1 MKKFNIDELIW
12 FIILVFLTL
21 SIVFLIRS
29 GNITNFVGVD
39 MIKYFYLSIVIL
51 SVFSILQFGRIFTIR
66 RRVEVTNK
74 FIPLTFTLC
83 VGVVLLYVFPLLKNN
98 DNINNEILFN
108 NNDAIIIT
116 NNNYGILS
124 EINENRN
131 TYEGKSIVFL
141 GYVDENK
148 SDSEFTIISR
158 EYIKCCQA
166 DKEKVQVRTKGIDSN
181 IKEGQWINI
190 CGKICF
196 DESFYIL
203 IDEYKIQNEPKD
215 IYFHESL

>member
-51 SVFSILQFGRIFTIR
+51 SVFSIFQFGRIFTIR

-215 IYFHESL
+215 IYFHESF

>member
-51 SVFSILQFGRIFTIR
+51 SVFSIFQFGRIFTIR

>member
-51 SVFSILQFGRIFTIR
+51 SVFSIFQFGRIFTIR

-98 DNINNEILFN
+98 HNINNEILFN

>member
-1 MKKFNIDELIW
+1 MKRFNVDELIW
-12 FIILVFLTL
+12 FIILVLLSL

-29 GNITNFVGVD
+29 GNITNFVSVD
-39 MIKYFYLSIVIL
+39 MIKYFYLSIGIL
-51 SVFSILQFGRIFTIR
+51 SVFAIFQFSRIFTIR

-74 FIPLTFTLC
+74 FLPLTFTLC
-83 VGVVLLYVFPLLKNN
+83 VGVVLLYLFPLLKNN
-98 DNINNEILFN
+98 DNIDNEILFN

-131 TYEGKSIVFL
+131 AYEGKSIVFL

-148 SDSEFTIISR
+148 SNSEFTIISR
-158 EYIKCCQA
+158 ESIKCCQA
-166 DKEKVQVRTKGIDSN
+166 DKEKVQVRAKGIASN

-203 IDEYKIQNEPKD
+203 IDDYKIQNEPKD

>member
-29 GNITNFVGVD
+29 GNITNFVSVD
-39 MIKYFYLSIVIL
+39 MIKYFYLSIGIL
-51 SVFSILQFGRIFTIR
+51 SVFAIFQFSRIFTIR

-74 FIPLTFTLC
+74 FLPLTFTLC
-83 VGVVLLYVFPLLKNN
+83 VGVVLLYLFPLLKNN
-98 DNINNEILFN
+98 DNIDNEILFN

-131 TYEGKSIVFL
+131 AYEGKSIVFL

-148 SDSEFTIISR
+148 SNSEFTIISR
-158 EYIKCCQA
+158 ESIKCCQA
-166 DKEKVQVRTKGIDSN
+166 DKEKVQVRAKGIASN

-203 IDEYKIQNEPKD
+203 IDDYKIQNEPKD